1 MTLAAAAALAI
12 TTNNSQCPNSST
24 PANQLPIIV
33 LSSAMMAVPF
43 FSKQQNSKLK
53 CGWGLEF
60 FIVFFKFVRIL
71 WWQLTDTTVR
81 VPNCQLVVSM
91 RLCRSTCTFFVN
103 KFCLSF
109 LRNFSMKEKSTV
121 IQTVHH
127 FKTRLEIAYL
137 WSLFKTTDKY
147 RCQLFFSLDQPV
159 TKNQTLNTKCQPKF
173 FAVVSFSNDIRQV
186 WSLLF

>member
-1 MTLAAAAALAI
+1 MFFFELQHYAGPNVHVVHFNSKVSSPQDLYIIPLAAAAQTI
-12 TTNNSQCPNSST
+12 TTNNRQCPNSST

-60 FIVFFKFVRIL
+60 FVFFIFVRIL
-71 WWQLTDTTVR
+71 WWQLADTTVR
-81 VPNCQLVVSM
+81 VPNCQLVVSIW
-91 RLCRSTCTFFVN
+91 LLQLYFFLY

-121 IQTVHH
+121 IQTVLH
-127 FKTRLEIAYL
+127 FKTTRLETAYL
-137 WSLFKTTDKY
+137 WSCLNQPISKDVNCSFHWI
-147 RCQLFFSLDQPV
+147 SL
-159 TKNQTLNTKCQPKF
+159 
-173 FAVVSFSNDIRQV
+173 
-186 WSLLF
+186 

>member
-1 MTLAAAAALAI
+1 MLAQMCMLCTSVIKLAHLQQDLYKVTLTAAAQAI

-60 FIVFFKFVRIL
+60 FVFFIFVRIL
-71 WWQLTDTTVR
+71 WWQLADTTVKGS
-81 VPNCQLVVSM
+81 QLLVSCINM
-91 RLCRSTCTFFVN
+91 AVAAVLFLY

-121 IQTVHH
+121 IQTVLH
-127 FKTRLEIAYL
+127 FKTTRLETAYL
-137 WSLFKTTDKY
+137 WSCLKQPISKDVNCSFHWI
-147 RCQLFFSLDQPV
+147 SL
-159 TKNQTLNTKCQPKF
+159 
-173 FAVVSFSNDIRQV
+173 
-186 WSLLF
+186 